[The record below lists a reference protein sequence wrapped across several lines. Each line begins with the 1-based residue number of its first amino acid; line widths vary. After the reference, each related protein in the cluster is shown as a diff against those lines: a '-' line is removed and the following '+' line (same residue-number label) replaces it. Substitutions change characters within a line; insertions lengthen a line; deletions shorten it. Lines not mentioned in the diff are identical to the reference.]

1 MHGRVEDLG
10 GVDAQRQA
18 EAVADIALALGGKR
32 QVDGDDQGLDPRR
45 RAARDEVASN
55 VGALGG

>member
-18 EAVADIALALGGKR
+18 EAVADIALALGGQR
-32 QVDGDDQGLDPRR
+32 QVDGDDQGLDPAAAP
-45 RAARDEVASN
+45 RAMKSRVMSARLA
-55 VGALGG
+55 G